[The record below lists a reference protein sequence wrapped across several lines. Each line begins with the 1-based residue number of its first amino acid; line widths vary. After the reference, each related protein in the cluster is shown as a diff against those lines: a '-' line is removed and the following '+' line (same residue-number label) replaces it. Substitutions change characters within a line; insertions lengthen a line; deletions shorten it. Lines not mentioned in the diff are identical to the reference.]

1 MTVSE
6 PASTVTVAK
15 TGELDL
21 RRALASLDELLVMS
35 MAMLQRHDVDE
46 VVNVLALAVES
57 VTGCQ
62 LVHVTF
68 LRNREWITLPTGEL
82 TRPAKLSPPTGE
94 RVFVQDHGDSWTAAT
109 AVAVVNGAPGP
120 ACPSQLRPARPRAT
134 VRHRTVG

>member
-6 PASTVTVAK
+6 PASTGTVAK

-82 TRPAKLSPPTGE
+82 TRPAKLSPQP
-94 RVFVQDHGDSWTAAT
+94 
-109 AVAVVNGAPGP
+109 VNGYSCRTTATPGR
-120 ACPSQLRPARPRAT
+120 LRRLSRS
-134 VRHRTVG
+134 